1 MNANTSTRRRGA
13 IAASIGATALV
24 TLVAATSVVAA
35 TRDTHAAKTAITTLT
50 IRGHEVIKPRV
61 FDIAKPAGPS
71 IGDEI
76 IEKEIVY
83 AGGKRIGYDL
93 IHFTAASVTRYPDV
107 IVQGVLVLEDGTIN
121 FLGETTFRTIRVGVV
136 GGTGAYQGVYGEL
149 RILRTL
155 KNGDDIDLLTL
166 VHPAKAR

>member
-1 MNANTSTRRRGA
+1 MNANTPTRRRGA
-13 IAASIGATALV
+13 IAAAIGAAALV
-24 TLVAATSVVAA
+24 ALLAATSVVAA
-35 TRDTHAAKTAITTLT
+35 TRDTHATKTSVTTMT

-83 AGGKRIGYDL
+83 ANGKRIGYDL
-93 IHFTAASVTRYPDV
+93 IHFTAASATRYPDV
-107 IVQGVLVLEDGTIN
+107 IVQGVLVLRDGTLN

-149 RILRTL
+149 RVLRTL
-155 KNGDDIDLLTL
+155 KNGDDIDVLTL